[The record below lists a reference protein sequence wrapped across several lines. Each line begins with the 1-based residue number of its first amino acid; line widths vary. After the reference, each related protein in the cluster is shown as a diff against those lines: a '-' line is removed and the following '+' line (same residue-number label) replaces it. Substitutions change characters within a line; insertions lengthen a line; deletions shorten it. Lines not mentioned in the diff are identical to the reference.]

1 MSSLTI
7 LHRSALGGITSALV
21 CLVAPAPLFAE
32 TLKER
37 QSKVLEVVARA
48 RPAVVCIQ
56 SRSGAAMGSGSGVIV
71 SGDGLILTAAHVVDG
86 AGGDGKAP
94 GEVVVVLNDGREVK
108 AKVLGRDRNRDAAM
122 CKILQGTEWAHVEMA
137 KAETVSQG
145 EWCIAMG
152 HPGGFD
158 PQRGA
163 PVRVGR
169 LWQNNDK
176 AYYRSDCTVSG
187 GDSGGPLFD
196 LDGRVIGIHSSISMD
211 LSENRHVP
219 IGVFHDDWDRLLKG
233 DVWGNMNK
241 LLSGSEDLTPKDKPK
256 DKPKAEEKPAPPTQP
271 APREPA
277 PQPSAKPAVWLGIVM
292 DVIDG
297 NVTVTEVADGSPAQK
312 AGVELEDVITKI
324 DGKAVGG
331 TGDVAARVRSASVGD
346 SISLTVL
353 RGGKEQDLSIKL
365 AERK

>member
-1 MSSLTI
+1 
-7 LHRSALGGITSALV
+7 
-21 CLVAPAPLFAE
+21 
-32 TLKER
+32 
-37 QSKVLEVVARA
+37 
-48 RPAVVCIQ
+48 
-56 SRSGAAMGSGSGVIV
+56 
-71 SGDGLILTAAHVVDG
+71 
-86 AGGDGKAP
+86 
-94 GEVVVVLNDGREVK
+94 
-108 AKVLGRDRNRDAAM
+108 
-122 CKILQGTEWAHVEMA
+122 
-137 KAETVSQG
+137 
-145 EWCIAMG
+145 
-152 HPGGFD
+152 
-158 PQRGA
+158 
-163 PVRVGR
+163 
-169 LWQNNDK
+169 
-176 AYYRSDCTVSG
+176 
-187 GDSGGPLFD
+187 
-196 LDGRVIGIHSSISMD
+196 MD